1 MTIRRWVAD
10 FIYPEGKRV
19 RASPITDRTELQERA
34 RSAFHMLWSNA
45 VGTPDYKKSDWKEF
59 GEILNALDVT
69 L

>member
-1 MTIRRWVAD
+1 
-10 FIYPEGKRV
+10 
-19 RASPITDRTELQERA
+19 
-34 RSAFHMLWSNA
+34 MLWSNA